1 MQEALR
7 DIFGSKNK
15 HFKKK
20 DDLLKNALV
29 NVQKRKK
36 LF

>member
-7 DIFGSKNK
+7 NIFGSKIE

-20 DDLLKNALV
+20 DYLLKNALV

>member
-1 MQEALR
+1 MFE
-7 DIFGSKNK
+7 SKIK
-15 HFKKK
+15 QFKKE

-36 LF
+36 LFEKSFT